1 MLLSFSHLSGRAAVG
16 GEQDLAPHV
25 LSKLN
30 KDTRGASRQRP
41 ALVALPCWAAT
52 CASKD
57 TIAREI
63 SPLLQEVL
71 ARMAACSYDGFQ
83 ELYPL
88 SPCQP
93 HFQV

>member
-1 MLLSFSHLSGRAAVG
+1 MG

-30 KDTRGASRQRP
+30 KDTRGDGSRQRL

-63 SPLLQEVL
+63 SPRSLKGMGCTISVFPVQPLLQEVL
-71 ARMAACSYDGFQ
+71 ARMAACSYDGF
-83 ELYPL
+83 
-88 SPCQP
+88 
-93 HFQV
+93 